1 MDDLSFDVVVVGC
14 GIAGLSA
21 AVMAQQNGARVAIL
35 ERAPK
40 DERGGNTRYTES
52 LWRMKTVD
60 AVSED
65 FLDKFAANAG
75 GWPDPGIVQDAVL
88 DRECQPRVL
97 RSLGVVDPQVVAAIA
112 DDAPKAIAWLAKFGI
127 KFDDIPMYFLSQS
140 TTRMGPIGGGLALVE
155 ALGGYAD
162 RRPDEIHFLRN
173 LSPVSDHG

>member
-65 FLDKFAANAG
+65 FLDKFAENAG

-88 DRECQPRVL
+88 DRNSQP
-97 RSLGVVDPQVVAAIA
+97 GCCDP
-112 DDAPKAIAWLAKFGI
+112 
-127 KFDDIPMYFLSQS
+127 
-140 TTRMGPIGGGLALVE
+140 
-155 ALGGYAD
+155 
-162 RRPDEIHFLRN
+162 
-173 LSPVSDHG
+173 

>member
-1 MDDLSFDVVVVGC
+1 MVVGC

-21 AVMAQQNGARVAIL
+21 AVTAQQNGARVAIL

-88 DRECQPRVL
+88 DRDCQPRVL
-97 RSLGVVDPQVVAAIA
+97 RSLGVVDPQVVADPPHTWAC
-112 DDAPKAIAWLAKFGI
+112 
-127 KFDDIPMYFLSQS
+127 
-140 TTRMGPIGGGLALVE
+140 TC
-155 ALGGYAD
+155 D
-162 RRPDEIHFLRN
+162 RRFLRYFRHAR
-173 LSPVSDHG
+173 LLGR

>member
-60 AVSED
+60 TVSED
-65 FLDKFAANAG
+65 FLDKFAENTG
-75 GWPDPGIVQDAVL
+75 GWPDPGIVQDGVL
-88 DRECQPRVL
+88 DRNSQPRVL

-112 DDAPKAIAWLAKFGI
+112 DDAPKAIA
-127 KFDDIPMYFLSQS
+127 
-140 TTRMGPIGGGLALVE
+140 
-155 ALGGYAD
+155 
-162 RRPDEIHFLRN
+162 
-173 LSPVSDHG
+173 